1 MIDRVSDTMRRL
13 EEMEDRATMEL
24 AAALVEILRA
34 LKPRLEKI
42 AEAPDRADAMMD
54 ALRLAEELRTLL
66 RDLSLRQAG
75 RILNIAHAASLEAV
89 RAIEGGFGHL
99 SPSALTAA
107 AVLAGYM
114 PSSGPGEVLRYL
126 ARYGDAAVEAF
137 RRELLTAIGTG
148 AHPDEM
154 ARALRRSLGISLARA
169 STLARTEMMRAWRT
183 GFYAWMDRAGG
194 AIVGWQWTAKM
205 DRLTCPACAMMHG
218 RVFQRGEWIHG
229 HPNCRCVPIPIPS
242 PALPFQGAE
251 PVLVSPLHPSDLAAF
266 LPPRAREA
274 GVWPRLLLTV
284 RQGPF
289 GLQVSE
295 RSVRRALE
303 EQEAIRSAILRGEIQ
318 EATRRLIRALAGVE
332 LDVPVREI
340 PPGMVDPRV
349 PGFTVQEGGGPA
361 IYLSREVLGGLRRW
375 ALGEPAGSLP
385 FLIWAHEAHHAIAFR
400 SGRMV
405 PPMGF
410 WLAVEEIRT
419 HLYATRFM
427 QEVEGVRGKAPESVW
442 VESWSQTAYLKFL
455 TTLFDAARR
464 AGEDPWA
471 LVATLDQMRGLDP
484 MSAFMVFAARLGK
497 WGEGLLDALQREAQ
511 NLMGG

>member
-1 MIDRVSDTMRRL
+1 VIDRVSEAMRRL
-13 EEMEDRATMEL
+13 EEMEDRATMEM

-66 RDLSLRQAG
+66 RDLNLRQAG

-114 PSSGPGEVLRYL
+114 PSSGPSEVLRYL

-183 GFYAWMDRAGG
+183 GFYAWMDRAGDV
-194 AIVGWQWTAKM
+194 IVGWQWTAKM

-218 RVFQRGEWIHG
+218 RVFRRGEWVHG

-242 PALPFQGAE
+242 PALPFYGVE
-251 PVLVSPLHPSDLAAF
+251 PVLVSPLHPADLAPF

-295 RSVRRALE
+295 HSVRRALE
-303 EQEAIRSAILRGEIQ
+303 EQEAIRSAVLRGEIQ

-340 PPGMVDPRV
+340 PPGTVGPWV
-349 PGFTVQEGGGPA
+349 PGFTAMEGGGPV
-361 IYLSREVLGGLRRW
+361 IYLSGKALDGLRRW
-375 ALGEPAGSLP
+375 ARGEPAGSLP
-385 FLIWAHEAHHAIAFR
+385 FLVWVHEAHHAIAFR

-405 PPMGF
+405 PWGF
-410 WLAVEEIRT
+410 GLAVEEIRT
-419 HLYATRFM
+419 HLYATRFL

-442 VESWSQTAYLKFL
+442 VESWSQTAYLRFL
-455 TTLFDAARR
+455 TILFDAARA

-484 MSAFMVFAARLGK
+484 MSAFLIFAARLGK
-497 WGEGLLDALQREAQ
+497 WGEGLLDALQKEAQ
-511 NLMGG
+511 NLVGG